1 MGPGEHFCSGS
12 FQCLHLPCFA
22 PTAERPWHDQLDS
35 LQMKLHH
42 KTCCPTL
49 FSRESA
55 FSQPDRPPEKHTSAA
70 QHQAGAP
77 HTHHGCLLMQA
88 RPQAAGPGSDGSA
101 AAAAQSL
108 PCSSSTA
115 PQLRDSSEPAPGS
128 VVGLCHAGFFCTAT
142 RFDPEYAHVCHCQP
156 LDCSVL
162 VSVNYFS
169 FICWNFGDFTVLQL
183 AYFSRTVSTLLFFRT
198 DPKCERL
205 WSREGDR
212 AAPKLK
218 QLATLGSLLPIL
230 AGETS
235 GSQPPAC

>member
-88 RPQAAGPGSDGSA
+88 RPQAAGLGSDGSA

-108 PCSSSTA
+108 PCSPALLPSSGTA
-115 PQLRDSSEPAPGS
+115 LNQRQALSWGCAMQ
-128 VVGLCHAGFFCTAT
+128 GFFAQLPGLILNTLTYATVNLLTA
-142 RFDPEYAHVCHCQP
+142 
-156 LDCSVL
+156 
-162 VSVNYFS
+162 
-169 FICWNFGDFTVLQL
+169 
-183 AYFSRTVSTLLFFRT
+183 
-198 DPKCERL
+198 
-205 WSREGDR
+205 
-212 AAPKLK
+212 
-218 QLATLGSLLPIL
+218 
-230 AGETS
+230 
-235 GSQPPAC
+235 AC